1 MIDAS
6 ALRLLLEQAAGRP
19 LAELSDEAT
28 LADGLGF
35 DSLALL
41 ELALGLEERFGIAVS
56 AQDVAD
62 AFRTVGSLRALIEAR
77 ARGGP

>member
-6 ALRLLLEQAAGRP
+6 AIRSLLEQAAGRR
-19 LAELSDEAT
+19 LGELSDEAT
-28 LADGLGF
+28 LAEGLGF

-41 ELALGLEERFGIAVS
+41 ELVLGLEERFGIAVS
-56 AQDVAD
+56 AQEVAD

-77 ARGGP
+77 AQRGP